1 MRTHVFKNNKK
12 VLIYAMFAF
21 FVLVTASAFGATEIE
36 NGTQFGMSEKH
47 PDAEDAAV
55 KRAAE
60 YDADHKTHDV
70 LWFTAGLATSAV
82 CVFGACIGSGL
93 AHMITE
99 STLDYD
105 YADYQPPESHTCL
118 GVPIASVTEIRV
130 LGAFSGAAACVGL
143 SFLGIYHVKPSK
155 LPSERFIGKSPEYVA
170 SYTAAYTSK
179 ARSNRIKA
187 AAAGTVAGC
196 GVLFFI
202 GSTQY

>member
-1 MRTHVFKNNKK
+1 
-12 VLIYAMFAF
+12 
-21 FVLVTASAFGATEIE
+21 
-36 NGTQFGMSEKH
+36 
-47 PDAEDAAV
+47 
-55 KRAAE
+55 
-60 YDADHKTHDV
+60 
-70 LWFTAGLATSAV
+70 
-82 CVFGACIGSGL
+82 
-93 AHMITE
+93 MITE

-130 LGAFSGAAACVGL
+130 LGAFSGFAACGGL